1 MSKELNKGDFLSF
14 EELFTKIQTEVQG
27 KSFKGQ
33 PFDEELASGFRK
45 IYLFLDN
52 ILTRAGIK
60 PIIASAA
67 GSQHC
72 ADHHESKAD
81 TTKILHIL
89 ET

>member
-14 EELFTKIQTEVQG
+14 EELFTKIQTEISV
-27 KSFKGQ
+27 KFFKGQ
-33 PFDEELASGFRK
+33 PFDEELGTGFRNL
-45 IYLFLDN
+45 YLFLDN
-52 ILTRAGIK
+52 VLTRAGIK

-72 ADHHESKAD
+72 ADHQSSKDD

-89 ET
+89 EK

>member
-14 EELFTKIQTEVQG
+14 EELFTKIQLEVQG
-27 KSFKGQ
+27 KSFEGQ
-33 PFDEELASGFRK
+33 PFDEELATGFK
-45 IYLFLDN
+45 KLYLFLDN
-52 ILTRAGIK
+52 VLTRAGIK

-72 ADHHESKAD
+72 AVQKNSESLSK
-81 TTKILHIL
+81 KILNIL